1 MIFNNFFSA
10 NGTRS
15 KKEKTKKRQGK
26 HHNEIWE
33 LGFQRILP
41 ANGTRSVEACFQYV
55 QHFL

>member
-15 KKEKTKKRQGK
+15 KKKKTKKRQGK

-41 ANGTRSVEACFQYV
+41 ANGTRSVEAC
-55 QHFL
+55 